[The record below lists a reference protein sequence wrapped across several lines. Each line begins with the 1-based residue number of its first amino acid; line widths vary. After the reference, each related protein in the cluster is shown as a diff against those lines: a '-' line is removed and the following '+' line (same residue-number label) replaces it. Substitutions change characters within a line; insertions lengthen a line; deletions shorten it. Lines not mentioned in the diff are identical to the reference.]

1 MAQKAQKMGVQL
13 SSKQPSP
20 AASRRGSAAPSPSR
34 SQARSP
40 VRRSPEEKIIDDEQ
54 VARTSIGSDSSVGNA
69 TLRRRPEGVET
80 LESTEGGQRDRRDSF
95 DGTAT
100 NEKDQHYNDTMF
112 GGEET
117 AEHMRTA
124 SPNDFESIRSNYQ
137 HNLTNISDNNEE
149 PIYEEDETQMPTG
162 THEFQDTGNSDM
174 VVVGAKGSWDPNG
187 TAKMPKQGNED
198 FVIIEISSFTF
209 KESSEVMARDDVK
222 KLFVGMNFLNYDP
235 ADLES
240 KNSMPKPKPNEPV
253 HFHFRKS
260 KNLCDI
266 QRIRCSNSLMLAA
279 FSF

>member
-1 MAQKAQKMGVQL
+1 MGVKL
-13 SSKQPSP
+13 PSKQPST
-20 AASRRGSAAPSPSR
+20 AASGRGSAAPSPSR
-34 SQARSP
+34 SQQARSP
-40 VRRSPEEKIIDDEQ
+40 VRRSPEEQIVKDEHI
-54 VARTSIGSDSSVGNA
+54 ARTSIGSDSSVGNA
-69 TLRRRPEGVET
+69 TLRRRPEGVDT
-80 LESTEGGQRDRRDSF
+80 LQSTEGGLQDQRDSF

-100 NEKDQHYNDTMF
+100 NENNNQHYNDTMF

-117 AEHMRTA
+117 AEGLQRTA

-137 HNLTNISDNNEE
+137 HNLTNISDNNEN

-240 KNSMPKPKPNEPV
+240 KNSMPKPNPNEPV

-260 KNLCDI
+260 K
-266 QRIRCSNSLMLAA
+266 
-279 FSF
+279 SFLRF